1 MKVTILEQP
10 TVEHQR
16 TTYKVNIKIEDKVY
30 YVARQ
35 DIDGKIHTYIKDVH
49 GSPVSEE
56 VVKVVNALFTNAEF
70 NWSDRSQWLADKVF
84 ELDV

>member
-1 MKVTILEQP
+1 MKVTILDQP
-10 TVEHQR
+10 TVEYQR
-16 TTYKVNIKIEDKVY
+16 TTYKVNIKIEDKAY

-35 DIDGKIHTYIKDVH
+35 DIDGKIRTFIKDAH

-56 VVKVVNALFTNAEF
+56 VVKVVDALFANDEF

>member
-1 MKVTILEQP
+1 MKVTIIDQP

-16 TTYKVNIKIEDKVY
+16 TTYKVSIKIEDKVY

-35 DIDGKIHTYIKDVH
+35 DIDGKIRTFIKDAH

-56 VVKVVNALFTNAEF
+56 VVKVVDALFANDEF

-84 ELDV
+84 ELEV